1 MQAEALPASVAVAKG
16 RLRPFAEGKGI
27 GPTSVHTSSGQ
38 VYRQAHTGV
47 AAAVLTLGAFA
58 LRQRPR
64 VGRRQGRASVVELE
78 PGTWPADSITHPSEV
93 AKPPEDL
100 AEWRKKSWDKLKA
113 SGAEVWPPPK
123 NDRLLRAARG
133 EPVDRAPK
141 WMMRQAGRY
150 LPEYLEMLSHTD
162 FFTVCKTPELA
173 CEITLQPYRRYPSL
187 DSLIIFSD
195 ILVIPVAMGMD
206 CRMEPK
212 VGPQFDFALETPED
226 MAKLNLTPDVEETLS
241 YVFDA
246 VFWTRQQVENKVPV
260 IGFSG
265 APWTLMGYMVE
276 GGAVRSFDRAKKWL
290 YLYPEAS
297 RKLLSALRDVIVEY
311 LVGQFDSGAPLLT
324 VFDTNC
330 GEIPP
335 RLYEEF
341 CVPDLKYIA
350 TEVKKRR
357 PGALVSV
364 FPKDGEMAA
373 FEDSDYDV
381 VGVSWTTSPAEAR
394 RSCPSKTLQG
404 NLDPHLLY
412 ADPDQIRE
420 RTVKMVKEFGVPK
433 YICNLGHGMVP
444 THPVEGPKAFMEAV
458 DSVSSQDAPSAQPPA
473 PSKEQPLM
481 LHLQDDTSV
490 SVPLKEAGA
499 KDLKKALASFAASFK
514 DMASEAGKLDS
525 LEYSWSS
532 GDVSLE
538 AFCNPKGFAS
548 IFDVRIFLTVKSG
561 NQVKIT
567 SEVPLNTLQNDLDD
581 FIA

>member
-1 MQAEALPASVAVAKG
+1 MALAESFVLAARPGAAPAPIFGPRLAWQAEAGWRETVSSAASLLPAGALAG
-16 RLRPFAEGKGI
+16 
-27 GPTSVHTSSGQ
+27 
-38 VYRQAHTGV
+38 
-47 AAAVLTLGAFA
+47 AAAQRR
-58 LRQRPR
+58 RQRR
-64 VGRRQGRASVVELE
+64 LGVERKQAAAKELA
-78 PGTWPADSITHPSEV
+78 PGTWPADTVTDIAEV
-93 AKPPEDL
+93 AQPPEDL
-100 AEWRKKSWDKLKA
+100 SELRKKACAEVKE
-113 SGAEVWPPPK
+113 SGAEVWPAPE

-150 LPEYLEMLSHTD
+150 LPEYLELLSQTD
-162 FFTVCKTPELA
+162 FFTVCKTPALA

-226 MAKLNLTPDVEETLS
+226 MEKLNLTPDVEATLS
-241 YVFDA
+241 YVFDGIY
-246 VFWTRQQVENKVPV
+246 WTRTQVKNEVPV

-297 RKLLSALRDVIVEY
+297 RKLLAALRDIVVEY

-364 FPKDGEMAA
+364 FPKDGEMAV
-373 FEDSDYDV
+373 FEDSDFDV
-381 VGVSWTTSPAEAR
+381 VGVSWTSSPAEAR

-420 RTVKMVKEFGVPK
+420 RTVQMVKEFGVPK

-444 THPVEGPKAFMEAV
+444 THPVEGPKAFMEGV
-458 DSVSSQDAPSAQPPA
+458 DSVSCEDAPA
-473 PSKEQPLM
+473 PSKEE
-481 LHLQDDTSV
+481 
-490 SVPLKEAGA
+490 K
-499 KDLKKALASFAASFK
+499 
-514 DMASEAGKLDS
+514 
-525 LEYSWSS
+525 
-532 GDVSLE
+532 
-538 AFCNPKGFAS
+538 
-548 IFDVRIFLTVKSG
+548 
-561 NQVKIT
+561 
-567 SEVPLNTLQNDLDD
+567 
-581 FIA
+581 

>member
-1 MQAEALPASVAVAKG
+1 VLWLFDCPPASLAWVEPMALLAEAVALGAPARPALPGCRQASVPARAAREEPGQGASGSALAAVA
-16 RLRPFAEGKGI
+16 
-27 GPTSVHTSSGQ
+27 
-38 VYRQAHTGV
+38 TGMV
-47 AAAVLTLGAFA
+47 AGVVA
-58 LRQRPR
+58 
-64 VGRRQGRASVVELE
+64 RRGSRFTQKRASASCQAVKLA
-78 PGTWPADSITHPSEV
+78 PGAWPAETITHPSEV
-93 AKPPEDL
+93 AQPPEDL
-100 AEWRKKSWDKLKA
+100 SEKRKQAWADLQEKGEQVFPA
-113 SGAEVWPPPK
+113 PE

-133 EPVDRAPK
+133 EKVDRAPK

-150 LPEYLEMLSHTD
+150 LPEYLAMLSHTD
-162 FFTVCKTPELA
+162 FFTVCKTPALA
-173 CEITLQPYRRYPSL
+173 CEITLQPFRRYPSL

-226 MAKLNLTPDVEETLS
+226 LDKLNLSPNVEESLS

-246 VFWTRQQVENKVPV
+246 IYWTRDQVQNKVPV

-297 RKLLSALRDVIVEY
+297 RRLLTALRDIVVEY

-330 GEIPP
+330 GEVPP
-335 RLYEEF
+335 RIYEEF

-357 PGALVSV
+357 PGALISV
-364 FPKDGEMAA
+364 FPKDGEIGA
-373 FEDSDYDV
+373 FEDSDFDV

-412 ADPDQIRE
+412 ADPEQIRE
-420 RTVKMVKEFGVPK
+420 RTVKMVKEFGVSK

-444 THPVEGPKAFMEAV
+444 SHPVEGPAAFMEAV
-458 DSVSSQDAPSAQPPA
+458 DSV
-473 PSKEQPLM
+473 K
-481 LHLQDDTSV
+481 
-490 SVPLKEAGA
+490 
-499 KDLKKALASFAASFK
+499 
-514 DMASEAGKLDS
+514 SED
-525 LEYSWSS
+525 
-532 GDVSLE
+532 
-538 AFCNPKGFAS
+538 
-548 IFDVRIFLTVKSG
+548 
-561 NQVKIT
+561 
-567 SEVPLNTLQNDLDD
+567 
-581 FIA
+581 

>member
-1 MQAEALPASVAVAKG
+1 MVPGCEGMAAVQAFVQAVPVAAHARVKAHRPRPA
-16 RLRPFAEGKGI
+16 AEGV
-27 GPTSVHTSSGQ
+27 GPFKPSVPSRTGQ
-38 VYRQAHTGV
+38 AAG
-47 AAAVLTLGAFA
+47 AAAVFALGAWVSQ
-58 LRQRPR
+58 QRHSVR
-64 VGRRQGRASVVELE
+64 CQRKANVVELA
-78 PGTWPADSITHPSEV
+78 PGAWPAESITHPSEV

-100 AEWRKKSWDKLKA
+100 SEQRKKAWAELSA
-113 SGAEVWPPPK
+113 SADVWPAPE

-133 EPVDRAPK
+133 ESVDRAPK

-150 LPEYLEMLSHTD
+150 LPEYLAMLSHTD

-195 ILVIPVAMGMD
+195 ILVIPVAMGMN

-226 MAKLNLTPDVEETLS
+226 MEKLNLTPDVEATLS

-246 VFWTRQQVENKVPV
+246 VYWTRQQVKNKVPV

-297 RKLLSALRDVIVEY
+297 RKLLSALRDIVVEY

-335 RLYEEF
+335 RLYDEF

-364 FPKDGEMAA
+364 FPKDGEMAT
-373 FEDSDYDV
+373 FEDSDFDV

-412 ADPDQIRE
+412 ADTEQIRE
-420 RTVKMVKEFGVPK
+420 RTVAMVKEFGVPK

-458 DSVSSQDAPSAQPPA
+458 DSVSSEDAPSPQLPA
-473 PSKEQPLM
+473 K
-481 LHLQDDTSV
+481 
-490 SVPLKEAGA
+490 
-499 KDLKKALASFAASFK
+499 
-514 DMASEAGKLDS
+514 
-525 LEYSWSS
+525 
-532 GDVSLE
+532 
-538 AFCNPKGFAS
+538 
-548 IFDVRIFLTVKSG
+548 
-561 NQVKIT
+561 
-567 SEVPLNTLQNDLDD
+567 
-581 FIA
+581 

>member
-1 MQAEALPASVAVAKG
+1 M
-16 RLRPFAEGKGI
+16 
-27 GPTSVHTSSGQ
+27 
-38 VYRQAHTGV
+38 
-47 AAAVLTLGAFA
+47 
-58 LRQRPR
+58 
-64 VGRRQGRASVVELE
+64 
-78 PGTWPADSITHPSEV
+78 

-100 AEWRKKSWDKLKA
+100 SEQRKKAWAELSA
-113 SGAEVWPPPK
+113 SADVWPAPE

-133 EPVDRAPK
+133 ESVDRAPK

-150 LPEYLEMLSHTD
+150 LPEYLAMLSHTD

-195 ILVIPVAMGMD
+195 ILVIPVAMGMN

-226 MAKLNLTPDVEETLS
+226 MEKLNLTPDVEATLS

-246 VFWTRQQVENKVPV
+246 VYWTRQQVKNKVPV

-297 RKLLSALRDVIVEY
+297 RKLLSALRDIVVEY

-335 RLYEEF
+335 RLYDEF

-364 FPKDGEMAA
+364 FPKDGEMAT
-373 FEDSDYDV
+373 FEDSDFDV

-412 ADPDQIRE
+412 ADTEQIRE
-420 RTVKMVKEFGVPK
+420 RTVAMVKEFGVPK

-458 DSVSSQDAPSAQPPA
+458 DSVSSEDAPSPQLPA
-473 PSKEQPLM
+473 K
-481 LHLQDDTSV
+481 
-490 SVPLKEAGA
+490 
-499 KDLKKALASFAASFK
+499 
-514 DMASEAGKLDS
+514 
-525 LEYSWSS
+525 
-532 GDVSLE
+532 
-538 AFCNPKGFAS
+538 
-548 IFDVRIFLTVKSG
+548 
-561 NQVKIT
+561 
-567 SEVPLNTLQNDLDD
+567 
-581 FIA
+581 

>member
-1 MQAEALPASVAVAKG
+1 MSAMQAEAFVQVAHAPVIPGGA
-16 RLRPFAEGKGI
+16 RLAPQGVGAVNAPPSRP
-27 GPTSVHTSSGQ
+27 GQ
-38 VYRQAHTGV
+38 
-47 AAAVLTLGAFA
+47 AAAAAAIFALGAFA
-58 LRQRPR
+58 SQQRHN
-64 VGRRQGRASVVELE
+64 VGRRQRQASVVELA
-78 PGTWPADSITHPSEV
+78 PGAWPAESITHPSEV

-100 AEWRKKSWDKLKA
+100 SEQRKKSCAELKA
-113 SGAEVWPPPK
+113 SGAEVWPAPK

-150 LPEYLEMLSHTD
+150 LPEYLAMLSHTD

-173 CEITLQPYRRYPSL
+173 CEITLQPFRRYPSL

-195 ILVIPVAMGMD
+195 ILVIPVAMGMN

-226 MAKLNLTPDVEETLS
+226 MEKLNLAPNVEETLS

-246 VFWTRQQVENKVPV
+246 VYWTREQVKNEVPV

-297 RKLLSALRDVIVEY
+297 RKLLSSLRDIVVEY

-357 PGALVSV
+357 PGALISV

-373 FEDSDYDV
+373 FEDSDFDV

-420 RTVKMVKEFGVPK
+420 RTINMVKEFGVPK

-458 DSVSSQDAPSAQPPA
+458 DSVSSEDAPSPQ
-473 PSKEQPLM
+473 L
-481 LHLQDDTSV
+481 
-490 SVPLKEAGA
+490 
-499 KDLKKALASFAASFK
+499 
-514 DMASEAGKLDS
+514 
-525 LEYSWSS
+525 
-532 GDVSLE
+532 
-538 AFCNPKGFAS
+538 
-548 IFDVRIFLTVKSG
+548 
-561 NQVKIT
+561 
-567 SEVPLNTLQNDLDD
+567 
-581 FIA
+581 